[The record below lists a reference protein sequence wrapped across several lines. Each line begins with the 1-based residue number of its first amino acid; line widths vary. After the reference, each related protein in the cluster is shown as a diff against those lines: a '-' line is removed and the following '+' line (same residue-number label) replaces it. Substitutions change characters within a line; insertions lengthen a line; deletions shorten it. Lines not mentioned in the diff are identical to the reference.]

1 MDTQLGEAVYDEQ
14 AARGHRGSNFL
25 VLEYPRVT
33 VRDEDS
39 IDASFQRR
47 VDVRLRT
54 VANHPARVAWQIVF

>member
-1 MDTQLGEAVYDEQ
+1 MDTQSCEAVYDEQ

-47 VDVRLRT
+47 VDVRLWT

>member
-1 MDTQLGEAVYDEQ
+1 MDTQLGEAVHDEQ

-39 IDASFQRR
+39 INASFQRR
-47 VDVRLRT
+47 VDVRLWT